1 MPIHHPLLDPLN
13 WVVLA
18 QSHENVSNATAQK
31 DTRLMCCALTSGYS
45 EGVAVYLRAG
55 IQSLREEVKGQG
67 FTPGYL
73 YLCICEVED
82 LEIAGYAIS
91 ETKRIL
97 ELAGYEVLMTRT
109 NDEYISLSER
119 TYIQGDVFISL
130 HANMVADSIGPS
142 VRSMIKGME
151 IYTSP
156 SMKNQKLVN
165 ESSLMAKSFEKNLKM
180 LHGINVRGVKKKNL
194 AVLDNNSS
202 AAILIELGFLSNEE
216 DLAFLSDKSNY
227 VKIATAIKN
236 AVKHY
241 QEQLNR

>member
-1 MPIHHPLLDPLN
+1 MNFYNLLILLLLFNYSFAQESADVTSFPVNKTANSKLSIVLDPGHGGRD
-13 WVVLA
+13 
-18 QSHENVSNATAQK
+18 SI
-31 DTRLMCCALTSGYS
+31 TRGGKLL
-45 EGVAVYLRAG
+45 EKNLV
-55 IQSLREEVKGQG
+55 
-67 FTPGYL
+67 
-73 YLCICEVED
+73 
-82 LEIAGYAIS
+82 LEIS
-91 ETKRIL
+91 NETKRIL

-227 VKIATAIKN
+227 VKN
-236 AVKHY
+236 CY
-241 QEQLNR
+241 RY